1 MPLWLMIF
9 FQVLPYVP
17 TLVQTAETAFSGK
30 PGSGAA
36 KKSLAMNL
44 TGIALDAA
52 SVKVPALQADTNKK
66 VVLDAVGGAIDATV
80 SVMNAAGIF
89 KKAEPAKP

>member
-36 KKSLAMNL
+36 KKSLALNL
-44 TGIALDAA
+44 TGIALDGAA
-52 SVKVPALQADTNKK
+52 MKMPMLQSDTNKK
-66 VVLDAVGGAIDATV
+66 VVLDAVAGAIDATV